1 MGNRL
6 ALYGKLGSA
15 IRSSSKAIAS
25 GASRRRDLTDRE
37 LATKRREPAVVRHR
51 RQARAPSSECM
62 GFLANTPL
70 GYIVIMA

>member
-1 MGNRL
+1 MGNRS
-6 ALYGKLGSA
+6 ALYGKPGSA

-25 GASRRRDLTDRE
+25 GASRRCDLADRE
-37 LATKRREPAVVRHR
+37 LATKRREPTDVRHR

-70 GYIVIMA
+70 GHIVIMA